1 MKPLRILILS
11 EQNNPDWISVP
22 LVGYRHTEALGRQHR
37 VHLVTH
43 IRNKPAHEKK
53 RGPFTDITYIDL
65 GKVDVFYDWM
75 FEKIFRGDFGSQA
88 LTAVRLPF
96 YLLFEWLAWRQ
107 LRALVERQT
116 YDCVV
121 RITPVAPV
129 LPSPWARWTKKYK
142 LPFVIGPI
150 NGGLPFPAG
159 YEQAQKQKEWI
170 SNLRKLYQFMPYARS
185 TYKEAR
191 AIIAGSSQTCS
202 EFSAYQDKVFFIPEN
217 GITPDMIQQRRAMA
231 VTTKPLQ
238 LLFVGRLVPYKA
250 CDLAIKG
257 AAELLRAG
265 RAHLT
270 IVGDGAEREGLQ
282 ELARKLGLSSR
293 VTFTGMITHEETI
306 QHFAKAD
313 LLVFPSVRE
322 FGGGVV
328 FEALA
333 TGAVPMVADY
343 GGPGDIVHNG
353 IGFKIPLS
361 NEKESISYIQST
373 LDQLE
378 KDRGRLLE
386 LSRNGQ
392 NFARDALTWDGKA
405 RLTSQI
411 LYWVLGQG
419 EKPRLQASR

>member
-1 MKPLRILILS
+1 MKPLRILVLS

-22 LVGYRHTEALGRQHR
+22 LVGYRHAEALARQHR

-43 IRNKPAHEKK
+43 IRNKPAHDKK
-53 RGPFTDITYIDL
+53 RGPFAAITYIDL
-65 GKVDVFYDWM
+65 GRLDQFYNWM

-96 YLLFEWLAWRQ
+96 YLIFEWLAWRQ
-107 LRALVERQT
+107 LRALVKSQA
-116 YDCVV
+116 YDCVL

-129 LPSPWARWTKKYK
+129 LPSPWARWTQKYK

-170 SNLRKLYQFMPYARS
+170 SSLRKLYQLMPYARS
-185 TYKEAR
+185 TYKNAR

-202 EFSAYQDKVFFIPEN
+202 EFAAYHDKVFFIPEN
-217 GITPDMIQQRRAMA
+217 GITPDMLQMRRAMA
-231 VTTKPLQ
+231 VTSRPLQ
-238 LLFVGRLVPYKA
+238 LLFAGRLVPYKA

-257 AAELLRAG
+257 AAELLRTG
-265 RAHLT
+265 RAYMT
-270 IVGDGAEREGLQ
+270 IVGDGAEREALQ
-282 ELARKLGLSSR
+282 ELVHDLGLSSR
-293 VTFTGMITHEETI
+293 VTFTGMVPHEVAL
-306 QHFAKAD
+306 QHFMKAD
-313 LLVFPSVRE
+313 VLVFPSIRE

-333 TGAVPMVADY
+333 TGTVPMVSDY
-343 GGPGDIVHNG
+343 GGPGDIVDER

-361 NEKESISYIQST
+361 NETAAVASIQGA

-378 KDRGRLLE
+378 KDRARLME

-392 NFARDALTWDGKA
+392 AFARDALTWDGKA
-405 RLTSQI
+405 RLTSEI

-419 EKPRLQASR
+419 EKPRLHVSR